1 MDFEPACRYESARH
15 DVTAFDCGSQAQT
28 RWLRESARMAQAAR
42 TATVY
47 VVTPV
52 GDGRV
57 VGYHA
62 VAASS
67 CAQDDAPV
75 RLRKGSG
82 QGPIPV
88 ILLARL
94 GVDRSAQGQGLGAA
108 LVKDALLRA
117 REAGSV
123 IGARALLIHAE
134 SPEAK
139 AFYLHL
145 AEFEVSPTDP
155 LHLVLL
161 MKDIER
167 ITG

>member
-1 MDFEPACRYESARH
+1 MDFEPTCRYEPARH

-42 TATVY
+42 TASVY

-52 GDGRV
+52 GDWRV

-62 VAASS
+62 LAAAS

-75 RLRKGSG
+75 RLRKGAG

-94 GVDRSAQGQGLGAA
+94 SVDRSAHGQGLGAA

-139 AFYLHL
+139 AFCLHL

-167 ITG
+167 IAG